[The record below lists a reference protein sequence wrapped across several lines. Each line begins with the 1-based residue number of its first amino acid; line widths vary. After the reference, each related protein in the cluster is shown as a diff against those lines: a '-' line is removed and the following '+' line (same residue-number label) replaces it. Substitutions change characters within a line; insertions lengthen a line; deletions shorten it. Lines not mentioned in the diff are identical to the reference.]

1 MTTTPLS
8 LPDDAPLPE
17 FGLPARTDHPVLGA
31 VLDELRLRAL
41 DTEPVVAHYEDA
53 P

>member
-1 MTTTPLS
+1 MTATPLPV
-8 LPDDAPLPE
+8 PDEAPLPA
-17 FGLPARTDHPVLGA
+17 FGLPARSDHPVLSA

-41 DTEPVVAHYEDA
+41 DPEPVVARYEDA